1 MSTWVTGTTVTENST
16 SVVDNTSNVTIRL
29 IVGWNYGSW
38 AADAPAW
45 YINVNGSRV
54 SSGTANFN
62 TGQLSS
68 GSQQV
73 ASWTGNVPH
82 NSDGTGSMSW
92 SVGYEAQHK
101 GEGYE
106 TAAGT
111 KTLTT
116 INRYSVFGSV
126 TDINIENSFSFPV
139 TKYLSDATDTL
150 VISSGTFSKTISN
163 YTSGTSISL
172 TSSEKNSLYALN
184 TTGTT
189 VPLTL
194 TLTTTYNS
202 TNIGSDTKT
211 INGTFTATAPTASGT
226 PTNSPSTVY
235 TGYTDVTVSISGM
248 TFTGTKAA
256 TIATYKVTLGNIT
269 KTSTSKSTSFVF
281 ERATSGSLSI
291 DVVDSRGNSLAT
303 PVTKSITVVNYTAPT
318 IVNFSVYRSPNP
330 TSTSLKLDIS
340 GTYTNNS
347 TVLSGTK
354 LTVKYRLKGSTGS
367 WTNVYNNVVLS
378 SITGMTAS
386 GGNYS
391 LSGASISGT
400 FGMTNAYDFEAILN
414 DTNTSVTVTVDISV
428 LTAST
433 TLDIDTNTRR
443 VGIGLFCSTE
453 DNNSL
458 SVAGDIYEGGTKL
471 GNKYA
476 GYQEVSVLPSSDFS
490 AFFNLIYPIG
500 SIYLST
506 TNANPGTLF
515 GGTWVQ
521 IKDTFLLAA
530 GDVYTGGSTGGEAE
544 HTLSVDE
551 MPKHMHLSYK
561 AVYGW
566 SGWPSQTLPFSEY
579 GYVYNYNSSGNTG
592 GGNYSGNSA
601 KGPDGPTDEKG
612 GDVAHNNMPPYLAV
626 YVWRRTA

>member
-16 SVVDNTSNVTIRL
+16 SVENNTSNVTIRL

-38 AADAPAW
+38 AADNPAW

-54 SSGTANFN
+54 ASGTANFN
-62 TGQLSS
+62 TGQASS

-92 SVGYEAQHK
+92 SVGYEGIYA
-101 GEGYE
+101 GEGNYS
-106 TAAGT
+106 TASGT

-116 INRYSVFGSV
+116 INRYSIFGSV
-126 TDINIENSFSFPV
+126 TDINIESSFSFPV
-139 TKYLSDATDTL
+139 TKYLSGATDTL
-150 VISSGTFSKTISN
+150 VISSGSFSKTVSN
-163 YTSGTSISL
+163 YTSNTSISF

-189 VPLTL
+189 IPLTL

-235 TGYTDVTVSISGM
+235 TGYTDVTVSINGM

-256 TIATYKVTLGNIT
+256 TIVTYKVTLGNVT

-281 ERATSGSLSI
+281 ERATSGSLSV

-318 IVNFSVYRSPNP
+318 IANFSVYRSPNP

-347 TVLSGTK
+347 TILSGTK

-367 WTNVYNNVVLS
+367 WTNVYNNVALS

-391 LSGASISGT
+391 LSGASVSGT

-453 DNNSL
+453 DDESL

-471 GNKYA
+471 ANKYA
-476 GYQEVSVLPSSDFS
+476 GYTVVSSSTVPSI
-490 AFFNLIYPIG
+490 ALAG
-500 SIYLST
+500 SSIT
-506 TNANPGTLF
+506 TTGNAN
-515 GGTWVQ
+515 
-521 IKDTFLLAA
+521 I
-530 GDVYTGGSTGGEAE
+530 
-544 HTLSVDE
+544 
-551 MPKHMHLSYK
+551 
-561 AVYGW
+561 
-566 SGWPSQTLPFSEY
+566 
-579 GYVYNYNSSGNTG
+579 
-592 GGNYSGNSA
+592 
-601 KGPDGPTDEKG
+601 G
-612 GDVAHNNMPPYLAV
+612 GDIYEKNQKLESKYVIQPTQYVSDLTWTDWQNTKYENLTVSGSGVVFVSISTKCASNNDTG
-626 YVWRRTA
+626 TATARIE

>member
-16 SVVDNTSNVTIRL
+16 SVENNSSNVTIRL

-38 AADAPAW
+38 AADNPRW
-45 YINVNGSRV
+45 YIRVNGTQV
-54 SSGTANFN
+54 ASGTANFN
-62 TGQLSS
+62 TGQASS
-68 GSQQV
+68 GSQQI
-73 ASWTGNVPH
+73 ASWTDNITH
-82 NSDGTGSMSW
+82 NSDGTGSFTW
-92 SVGYEAQHK
+92 QVGYEGIYA
-101 GEGYE
+101 GEGTYS
-106 TAAGT
+106 TASGT

-126 TDINIENSFSFPV
+126 TDINIESSFSFPV
-139 TKYLSDATDTL
+139 TKYLSGATDTL
-150 VISSGTFSKTISN
+150 VISSGSFRKTVEN
-163 YTSGTSISL
+163 YVSGDSISFS
-172 TSSEKNSLYALN
+172 TSEPNELAQLYALN

-189 VPLTL
+189 IPLTL
-194 TLTTTYNS
+194 TLTTTYNNQ
-202 TNIGSDTKT
+202 TLGSDTKT

-226 PTNSPSTVY
+226 PTNNPATIY
-235 TGYTDVTVSISGM
+235 TGYTDVTVSINGM

-256 TIATYKVTLGNIT
+256 TIVTYKVTLGNIT

-281 ERATSGSLSI
+281 ERATSGSLSV

-318 IVNFSVYRSPNP
+318 IANFSAYRSPNP

-347 TVLSGTK
+347 TILSGTK

-367 WTNVYNNVVLS
+367 WTNVYNNVALS
-378 SITGMTAS
+378 SISGMTAS

-476 GYQEVSVLPSSDFS
+476 GYEVISNPPSSADYS
-490 AFFNLIYPIG
+490 TFFNLIYPVG
-500 SIYLST
+500 SVYLSINS
-506 TNANPGTLF
+506 TNPSTLF

-521 IKDTFLLAA
+521 IAEGQTLWSA
-530 GDVYTGGSTGGEAE
+530 GTNNTAGTHIDAGLPNIVGEAGP
-544 HTLSVDE
+544 VDDYS
-551 MPKHMHLSYK
+551 KTVLTGAFSNGGAY
-561 AVYGW
+561 AYDATSST
-566 SGWPSQTLPFSEY
+566 SGAGFKLHFEASSS
-579 GYVYNYNSSGNTG
+579 NSI
-592 GGNYSGNSA
+592 YGNSN
-601 KGPDGPTDEKG
+601 T
-612 GDVAHNNMPPYLAV
+612 VQPPAFCV
-626 YVWRRTA
+626 YMFRRTA